1 MLEWFSR
8 QKIITKIQIGF
19 AAVAI
24 IMIGIVSTT
33 IWQTKN
39 VKTIS
44 DRVVDLRVPTAQSS
58 LMMLNGIN
66 HSLAALRGWMILGKD
81 KFRVERAKAWDEEIT
96 PSLNKMQEFAKG
108 WTNPKNIERLNIIK
122 AKLTEFKQ
130 FQKEIE
136 DIANTGDNLPASKI
150 LLLEAAPKAS
160 ILLKSITEIINLE
173 ATLPATPERKALLGM
188 MADVRGTTARSLA
201 NIRAYLLSGDE
212 KFKDNFDVMWAKNIK
227 RFGDLTDK
235 QSILGPK
242 QLELLKEFT
251 RARTAFA
258 PLPPKM
264 FSIRGGE
271 EWNMANRWLGTK
283 AAPTAF
289 AIKTQLDAMAQNQK
303 ELLASDMANSK
314 NLSDSLITTLWILL
328 IAGMGLTGLFTK
340 IIVTAVKKPIEDSAR
355 VQAIVENA
363 PINIMFADS
372 EKFNIQYMN
381 PAAIKTV
388 KSLEQYMPI
397 PVNDVIGNNIDVFH
411 KDPQHQKNILSDPKN
426 LPIHSQFSMGPETL
440 NLEVAAIHDSEGK
453 YIGAMVSW
461 DIVTEKLAA
470 EKRAKQLA
478 GYVENNPSNMMTAD
492 KDLIIRYLNPASK
505 ATLKTL
511 EQYLPTKVDDII
523 GQSVDIFNKNPANQ
537 RKILTDPNNL
547 PHTALIHVGPETL
560 ELSVT
565 ANIDNDGNYLGPMV
579 AWGIVT
585 QRVKNETAAN
595 ESAERETKAA
605 QVLQEKVDSMLQ
617 VVEAASEGDL
627 TKAVTVNGSDAIGQ
641 MGAGLSK
648 FLANLSTNISQIG
661 TNANALGNSS
671 GGLTDVSQLM
681 AGNAE
686 ETSNQANVVSAASEE
701 VSKNVQTVA
710 TGIEEMTASIKEI
723 AQNANE
729 AARVTQEAVEAA
741 EKTNTTVVKL
751 GESSIEIGEVI
762 KVITSIAE
770 QTNLLALN
778 ATIEAARAGEA
789 GKGFAV
795 VANEV
800 KELANQTGKATEDI
814 SKKIQAIQVDSKS
827 SEEAIQNIGNI
838 INRINDISST
848 IASAVE
854 EQTAT
859 TNEIGRNIA
868 EAATGTQEIANNIT
882 GVATAAQSTSQGA
895 TDTQNSAQEMSAIS
909 DELRELVGMF
919 KIEGSGDSEKTP
931 VLLYDENKK
940 EEKTSQLS
948 TG

>member
-1 MLEWFSR
+1 MFNWFHN

-19 AAVAI
+19 ASVAI
-24 IMIGIVSTT
+24 IMVGIVATT
-33 IWQTKN
+33 IWQTKE
-39 VKTIS
+39 VKSIS
-44 DRVVDLRVPTAQSS
+44 DRVVDLRVPTSQSS

-81 KFRVERAKAWDEEIT
+81 KFKTEREIAWNEEIT
-96 PSLNKMQEFAKG
+96 PSLKKMQAFAIN
-108 WTNPKNIERLNIIK
+108 WTNPKNIERLKIVET
-122 AKLTEFKQ
+122 KLGEFKR

-136 DIANTGDNLPASKI
+136 EIANTKDNLPANKI
-150 LLLEAAPKAS
+150 LLDEAAPQAN
-160 ILLKSITEIINLE
+160 ILVNNITKIINIE
-173 ATLPATPERKALLGM
+173 GNQPATPERKALLGM

-201 NIRAYLLSGDE
+201 NIRAYLLSGNQV
-212 KFKDNFDVMWAKNIK
+212 FKDRFDTMWTKNIK
-227 RFGDLTDK
+227 RYGDLSNN
-235 QSILGPK
+235 QSLFTPE
-242 QLELLKEFT
+242 QLKLFKEFSD
-251 RARTAFA
+251 AREIFA

-264 FSIRGGE
+264 FAIRGGN
-271 EWNMANRWLGTK
+271 EWNLANRWLGTK

-289 AIKTQLDAMAQNQK
+289 AIKTQLDAMAKNQK
-303 ELLASDMANSK
+303 QLLATDMKDSK
-314 NLSDSLITTLWILL
+314 DRSDSLVTTLWILL
-328 IAGMGLTGLFTK
+328 ISGLGLTGLFTK
-340 IIVTAVKKPIEDSAR
+340 IIVTAVKKPIEDAAR

-372 EKFNIQYMN
+372 KEFKIQYMN
-381 PAAIKTV
+381 PAATETV
-388 KSLEQYMPI
+388 KSLEQYMPV
-397 PVNDVIGNNIDVFH
+397 PVEDMVGQNIDVFH
-411 KDPQHQKNILSDPKN
+411 KNPQHQNSIVSNPSN
-426 LPIHSQFSMGPETL
+426 MPIHSQFSLGPETL
-440 NLEVAAIHDSEGK
+440 DLQVSAINNSEGD

-461 DIVTEKLAA
+461 DIITSKLQA
-470 EKRAKQLA
+470 EKRSNQLA

-492 KDLIIRYLNPASK
+492 ENLIIRYLNPASK
-505 ATLKTL
+505 ETLKGL
-511 EQYLPTKVDDII
+511 EQHLPVKVGDVV
-523 GQSVDIFNKNPANQ
+523 GQSIDIFHKNPEHQ
-537 RKILTDPNNL
+537 RKILSNPNNL
-547 PHTALIHVGPETL
+547 PHTSLIHVGPEIL
-560 ELSVT
+560 ELAIT
-565 ANIDNDGNYLGPMV
+565 ANIDTDGNYLGPMV
-579 AWGIVT
+579 SWGVVT
-585 QRVKNETAAN
+585 QRVQNENAAK
-595 ESAERETKAA
+595 ESAERELQGAKI
-605 QVLQEKVDSMLQ
+605 LQEKVDSMLT
-617 VVEAASEGDL
+617 VVDAASQGDL
-627 TKAVTVNGSDAIGQ
+627 THAVTVNGDDAIGQ

-648 FLANLSTNISQIG
+648 LLNNFKNNISQIG
-661 TNANALGNSS
+661 KNANTLSNSS

-710 TGIEEMTASIKEI
+710 TGIEQMTASIKEI

-751 GESSIEIGEVI
+751 GESSVEIGEVI

-814 SKKIQAIQVDSKS
+814 SKKIQAIQIDSKS
-827 SEEAIQNIGNI
+827 SEEEIQNISTI

-868 EAATGTQEIANNIT
+868 EAATGTQEIAQNIT
-882 GVATAAQSTSQGA
+882 GVATAAQSTTQGA
-895 TDTQNSAQEMSAIS
+895 TDTQNSAQELSAIS
-909 DELRELVGMF
+909 SELKDLVGMF
-919 KIEGSGDSEKTP
+919 KVDSSET
-931 VLLYDENKK
+931 VL
-940 EEKTSQLS
+940 
-948 TG
+948 

>member
-1 MLEWFSR
+1 MFNWFNR
-8 QKIITKIQIGF
+8 LKIISKIQIGF
-19 AAVAI
+19 TAVAI
-24 IMIGIVSTT
+24 ILVGIVSIT
-33 IWQTKN
+33 IWQTKS
-39 VKTIS
+39 VKSTS

-58 LMMLNGIN
+58 LEMLNGIN

-81 KFRVERAKAWDEEIT
+81 KFKVEREKSWNEEIT
-96 PSLNKMQEFAKG
+96 PALNTMQEFAKN
-108 WTNPKNIERLNIIK
+108 WTNPKNVERLEI
-122 AKLTEFKQ
+122 ARTKLSEFKQ

-136 DIANTGDNLPASKI
+136 DIANSKDNLPASKI
-150 LLLEAAPKAS
+150 LLDEAAPQAT
-160 ILLKSITEIINLE
+160 ILMSTITQIINTE
-173 ATLPATPERKALLGM
+173 GTLPATPQRKALLAM

-201 NIRAYLLSGDE
+201 NIRAYLLSGNPI
-212 KFKDNFDVMWAKNIK
+212 FKDRFDTMWTKNIK
-227 RFGDLTDK
+227 RFGDLTDN
-235 QSILGPK
+235 QSLLTPK
-242 QLELLKEFT
+242 QLELFKEFT
-251 RARTAFA
+251 AARTKFA
-258 PLPPKM
+258 PLTAKM
-264 FSIRGGE
+264 FEIRGGE

-289 AIKTQLDAMAQNQK
+289 AIKTQIDAMAKDQK
-303 ELLASDMANSK
+303 QLLETDMKESK
-314 NLSDSLITTLWILL
+314 DRSDSLVTTLWILL
-328 IAGMGLTGLFTK
+328 VVGLVLTGLFTK
-340 IIVTAVKKPIEDSAR
+340 IIVAAVKKPIEDAAR

-363 PINIMFADS
+363 PINIMFADTQD
-372 EKFNIQYMN
+372 FNVQYMN
-381 PAAIKTV
+381 PASLKTL
-388 KSLEQYMPI
+388 KSIEQYL
-397 PVNDVIGNNIDVFH
+397 PVKADDVIGKSIDVFH
-411 KDPQHQKNILSDPKN
+411 KNPQHQRNLLSDPNN
-426 LPIHSQFSMGPETL
+426 LPYHTQFTLGPETL
-440 NLEVAAIHDSEGK
+440 DLEAAAILDTEGN

-461 DIVTEKLAA
+461 TIVTQELALK
-470 EKRAKQLA
+470 KRSQQLA
-478 GYVENNPSNMMTAD
+478 GYVENNPSNMMAANT
-492 KDLIIRYLNPASK
+492 DLIIRYMNPASVK
-505 ATLKTL
+505 TLKTL
-511 EQYLPTKVDDII
+511 EQHLPVKVDDMI
-523 GQSVDIFNKNPANQ
+523 GQSVDIFHKNPELQ
-537 RKILTDPNNL
+537 RKILSDPKNL
-547 PHTALIHVGPETL
+547 PHTALIHVGPEIL
-560 ELSVT
+560 ELIVS
-565 ANIDNDGNYLGPMV
+565 ANLDPDGTYFGPMV

-585 QRVKNETAAN
+585 ERINNETAAR
-595 ESAERETKAA
+595 ESTERELKVA

-627 TKAVTVNGSDAIGQ
+627 TKPVTVNGSDAIGQ

-648 FLANLSTNISQIG
+648 FLTNLKTNISQIG
-661 TNANALGNSS
+661 NNANTLGDSS

-710 TGIEEMTASIKEI
+710 TGIEEMTASINEI

-741 EKTNTTVVKL
+741 EKTNATVVKL

-814 SKKIQAIQVDSKS
+814 SRKIQAIQVDSKS
-827 SEEAIQNIGNI
+827 SEEAIQNISSI

-868 EAATGTQEIANNIT
+868 EAATGTQEIAQNIT

-895 TDTQNSAQEMSAIS
+895 TDTQTSAQEMSAIS
-909 DELRELVGMF
+909 SELKELVGLF
-919 KIEGSGDSEKTP
+919 KT
-931 VLLYDENKK
+931 V
-940 EEKTSQLS
+940 
-948 TG
+948 